1 MFSNFL
7 SLMFSATLMT
17 LGLAV
22 CALILGL
29 LLAMLFVVFE
39 TAKMKAIRNT
49 TSVVLTLLRGL
60 PEILVVLLIYYGS
73 TQVLFLLTGD
83 FVEFSPFWSGV
94 VALAIIFA
102 AYASQSLR
110 GAIQAIPLGQ
120 WESAAALGLSRAQ
133 AFISIIMPQV
143 WRHALPGLSNQWLIL
158 LKDTA
163 LVSLIGVNDL
173 MRQAELSNANTH
185 QPFTWYG
192 IAALLYLAVTILSK
206 IGIARLEKR
215 FTRFE
220 REAA

>member
-29 LLAMLFVVFE
+29 MMSMVFVVFE
-39 TAKMKAIRNT
+39 TAKIRCIRNA
-49 TSVVLTLLRGL
+49 TSVFLTLLRGL
-60 PEILVVLLIYYGS
+60 PEILVVLLIYFGS
-73 TQVLFLLTGD
+73 TQVLFILTGD

-120 WESAAALGLSRAQ
+120 WESASALGLSRAQ
-133 AFISIIMPQV
+133 AFMSIIMPQV

-206 IGIARLEKR
+206 IGIAYLEKR